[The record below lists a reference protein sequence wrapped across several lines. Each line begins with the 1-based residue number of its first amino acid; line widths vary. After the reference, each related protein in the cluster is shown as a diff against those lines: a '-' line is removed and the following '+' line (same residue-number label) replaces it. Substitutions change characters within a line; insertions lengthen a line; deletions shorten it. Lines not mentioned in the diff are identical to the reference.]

1 MEKIGYF
8 SSMAERHIG
17 HLPSSFQ
24 RLPNIFSKAG
34 YFVIVENFWGD
45 DLYIIFI
52 DEKCPTY
59 VYLLLQSSLQMH
71 AAMTQFGE
79 GTPRPLPFSI
89 LLPPFQFPL
98 FYVDFA
104 FSVI

>member
-8 SSMAERHIG
+8 SSMAERYIG
-17 HLPSSFQ
+17 HHPSGF
-24 RLPNIFSKAG
+24 RILLNIFSKAG

-71 AAMTQFGE
+71 AAM
-79 GTPRPLPFSI
+79 I
-89 LLPPFQFPL
+89 
-98 FYVDFA
+98 
-104 FSVI
+104 